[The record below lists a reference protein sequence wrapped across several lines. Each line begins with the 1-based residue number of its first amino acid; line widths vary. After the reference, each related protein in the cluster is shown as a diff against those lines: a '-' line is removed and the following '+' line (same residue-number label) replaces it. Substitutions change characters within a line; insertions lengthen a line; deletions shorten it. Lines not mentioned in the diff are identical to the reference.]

1 MEKQQTA
8 VDKFYQA
15 IKMHL
20 TPNQIMHL
28 EIIYPKAKEMEKKQ
42 KVESYKNGYANGQ
55 TDAFSN

>member
-8 VDKFYQA
+8 VEFLIEEIECRGILTKELRIVLQQA
-15 IKMHL
+15 KQM
-20 TPNQIMHL
+20 
-28 EIIYPKAKEMEKKQ
+28 EMEQ